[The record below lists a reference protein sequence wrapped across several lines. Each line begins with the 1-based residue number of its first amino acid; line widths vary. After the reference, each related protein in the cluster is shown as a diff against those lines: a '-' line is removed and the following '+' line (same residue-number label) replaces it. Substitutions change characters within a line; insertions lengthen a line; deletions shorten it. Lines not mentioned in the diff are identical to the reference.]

1 MGHSTYFCKDL
12 NELEDFNKK
21 IGEEESKDNCCI
33 VMENINFFMEEWWV
47 ELVQDEIINPKGEEK
62 SLSVYNKK
70 KFLKNLIDKCNLY
83 VNDSIYSMDSF
94 YPTIINVDENKY
106 KVLKSVV

>member
-1 MGHSTYFCKDL
+1 
-12 NELEDFNKK
+12 
-21 IGEEESKDNCCI
+21 
-33 VMENINFFMEEWWV
+33 MENINFFMKEWGV
-47 ELVQDEIINPKGEEK
+47 ELVQDEITNPKGK

-106 KVLKSVV
+106 KLLKSVV

>member
-1 MGHSTYFCKDL
+1 
-12 NELEDFNKK
+12 
-21 IGEEESKDNCCI
+21 
-33 VMENINFFMEEWWV
+33 MENINFFMKEWGV
-47 ELVQDEIINPKGEEK
+47 ELVQDEITNPKGEEK
-62 SLSVYNKK
+62 SLSVCDKKK

-106 KVLKSVV
+106 KLLKSVV

>member
-1 MGHSTYFCKDL
+1 M
-12 NELEDFNKK
+12 
-21 IGEEESKDNCCI
+21 
-33 VMENINFFMEEWWV
+33 
-47 ELVQDEIINPKGEEK
+47 K
-62 SLSVYNKK
+62 SLIQKEKKKVSVCVIKK

-106 KVLKSVV
+106 KLLKSVV

>member
-1 MGHSTYFCKDL
+1 MK
-12 NELEDFNKK
+12 
-21 IGEEESKDNCCI
+21 
-33 VMENINFFMEEWWV
+33 EWGV

-94 YPTIINVDENKY
+94 YPTIIDVDEKS
-106 KVLKSVV
+106 KKLKLILVLLTIMFFLNMIIKWWIWYL

>member
-1 MGHSTYFCKDL
+1 MK
-12 NELEDFNKK
+12 
-21 IGEEESKDNCCI
+21 
-33 VMENINFFMEEWWV
+33 EWGV

-83 VNDSIYSMDSF
+83 VNDSFYSMDSF
-94 YPTIINVDENKY
+94 HPTIINFDENKY

>member
-1 MGHSTYFCKDL
+1 MK
-12 NELEDFNKK
+12 
-21 IGEEESKDNCCI
+21 
-33 VMENINFFMEEWWV
+33 EWGV

-106 KVLKSVV
+106 KSIEECGIMVGINDNGGICAWIKSKDFRYLSWKSIYYNK